1 MKNLKKNI
9 EASIFLFVA
18 IMYVFPVFGQENA
31 YDWSKQHSVYIHEA
45 DSIKN
50 IYGEQSEEYC
60 IALNNLVYALNSAT
74 L

>member
-50 IYGEQSEEYC
+50 IYYDE
-60 IALNNLVYALNSAT
+60 NF
-74 L
+74 